1 MKYSNLSANNIISRF
16 FGLLGL
22 FDAVRVRV
30 RVRVRLVFR
39 KITNDFV
46 RSDSRKITEEHLLI
60 DKDAL
65 ALLTAVFRDYSDG
78 EKL

>member
-1 MKYSNLSANNIISRF
+1 MSQGSL
-16 FGLLGL
+16 GLLGL
-22 FDAVRVRV
+22 FDAVRV